1 MAAIFSFSAA
11 SKPQRQALRGRVKAG
26 TPAASPLLPLRR
38 LPDFFFLPHLLLFML
53 FLFLFPMLM
62 LLSRCCRQKN
72 GNTTTRRA
80 LAPFGSPSVP
90 A

>member
-1 MAAIFSFSAA
+1 M
-11 SKPQRQALRGRVKAG
+11 KAG
-26 TPAASPLLPLRR
+26 TPAAPPLLPLCR
-38 LPDFFFLPHLLLFML
+38 LPDFFFLPLLLLFMLFLFL

-90 A
+90 AGSSSP